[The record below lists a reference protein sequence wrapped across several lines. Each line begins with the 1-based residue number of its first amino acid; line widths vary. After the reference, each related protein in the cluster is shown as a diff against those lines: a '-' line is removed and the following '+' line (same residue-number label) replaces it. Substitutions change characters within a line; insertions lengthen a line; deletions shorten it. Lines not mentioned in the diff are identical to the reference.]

1 MRSSSSEFG
10 LSQSSP
16 LVDIMALARAGA
28 VEEAW
33 RLFGDTGL
41 ASAQDPAALTLKGR
55 LLKDRARAT
64 EGQAR
69 RDLFVEAAAAYR
81 QAAQRGQGAY
91 ALINAATLSLLA
103 GDTAAARASALAA
116 LDAPDNDTP
125 YYQAATRAEALL
137 VLGRTDEARDALGE
151 AVSRAPRAWEDHAVT
166 LRQFRLIL
174 AELGQDDAWLSVLAP
189 PRALHFTGH
198 MALSPDDGLTGR
210 IAAVLTREK
219 VAFGYGAIAA
229 GADILIAEALVE
241 TGAALHVVL
250 PTNAEVFRER
260 SVRPW
265 GETWVARYDR
275 LLDLADSVQ
284 AIASDLTRV
293 SREAIALAD
302 ETAMGMAV
310 LKAASLAGEALQL
323 AMLDPERPDA
333 SGSGAARWR
342 GAHRRQEV
350 IEVQRLPS
358 GQGADEATC
367 PELTPIALLGCAL
380 DLPLE
385 ADPADTLGDI
395 ARALG
400 KAPSSVTAPAWTGR
414 QVLLAYETPGQA
426 VQAAAALR
434 AALGQRARLA
444 GAYGLARLEPSP
456 LGDGTIAIGRGADII
471 AAYLAVTPPGAIYLD
486 LPFAAALSVD
496 AAPSLV
502 GKIMNLTGDALGPY
516 ALRT

>member
-1 MRSSSSEFG
+1 
-10 LSQSSP
+10 
-16 LVDIMALARAGA
+16 MALARAGA

-33 RLFGDTGL
+33 RLFGESGL
-41 ASAQDPAALTLKGR
+41 AAAQDPAALTLKGR
-55 LLKDRARAT
+55 LLKDRARAAR
-64 EGQAR
+64 GQAR
-69 RDLFVEAAAAYR
+69 RDLFVEAATAYR

-103 GDTAAARASALAA
+103 GEAEAARANALAA

-125 YYQAATRAEALL
+125 YYQGATRAEALL
-137 VLGRTDEARDALGE
+137 VLGRTDEAKAALAD

-174 AELGQDDAWLSVLAP
+174 AELGQDEDWLSVLAP

-198 MALSPDDGLTGR
+198 MALSPDEGLAGR
-210 IAAVLTREK
+210 IAEVLGQEK

-241 TGAALHVVL
+241 AGAALHVVL

-265 GETWVARYDR
+265 GEAWAPRYDR
-275 LLDLADSVQ
+275 LLALADSVQ
-284 AIASDLTRV
+284 ATAPDLTRI
-293 SREAIALAD
+293 SRDAIALAD

-333 SGSGAARWR
+333 SGSAAARWR
-342 GAHRRQEV
+342 GAGHRQQL
-350 IEVQRLPS
+350 IEVRRLPPS
-358 GQGADEATC
+358 QGADEGTP
-367 PELTPIALLGCAL
+367 PERAPIALLGCAL

-385 ADPADTLGDI
+385 ADPAEALERLS
-395 ARALG
+395 RAIG
-400 KAPSSVTAPAWTGR
+400 TGPTPVTSPAWTGR
-414 QVLLAYETPGQA
+414 QLLLTYATPGQA
-426 VQAAAALR
+426 AQAATALR
-434 AALGQRARLA
+434 AALGPQARLA
-444 GAYGLARLEPSP
+444 GAYGLARLAASP
-456 LGDGTIAIGRGADII
+456 VGDGTIAIGRGAEIV
-471 AAYLAVTPPGAIYLD
+471 AAYLAVTPPGAVYLD
-486 LPFAAALSVD
+486 LPFAAALCVN
-496 AAPSLV
+496 APPSLV

-516 ALRT
+516 ALRS